1 MSLFSFSLWTMAA
14 VLGVA
19 VLIGGL
25 IGWLAGGASARRA
38 AGEALRAQ
46 ADEARA
52 ALDQA
57 RAQALQMARA
67 DAEGA
72 LRPLLATA
80 EERARGLEAEREV
93 LRANLSASQLQ
104 VQQWRD
110 ALDAAS
116 NESAQLAERAAR
128 LPALLAELEQLR
140 GQHAAARD
148 QIGTLRAELAQV
160 QARIESE
167 REEAARLA
175 ALSQAAAAEK
185 IALLQEARESLGNQ
199 FKALAND
206 ILEDKSKRF
215 AEQNQASLGSLL
227 EPLRLRL
234 SDFQQRVDSYYDA
247 EGKQRSALSEQ
258 VRQLAALNQAMSA
271 DARNLTSALKGSSKT
286 QGNWGELILE
296 RVLEASGLR
305 RDLHYHVQA
314 SHTREDGTRAQPD
327 VVIDLPGER
336 KLVVD
341 AKVSLLAYEAFVSA
355 DDEELRRAAQKRHV
369 QSLRAHIEG
378 LSRKRYEDLYGL
390 KSLDFVLMF
399 VPIEPAFM
407 LAISA
412 DEQLFMDAWERNV
425 LLVSPSTL
433 LFVVRTVAHLWRQED
448 QGRNAQ
454 QIAERGRALYD
465 KLADFVKDLEGV
477 GGSLKAAQGAY
488 DKAYNKLAGGKGNAI
503 RQAQMLIELG
513 VKSDKSFSAAALE
526 LSRGED
532 GALPAPPDVPQEAP
546 DDPPVA
552 DAADLASG
560 TLQK

>member
-1 MSLFSFSLWTMAA
+1 MNDPSLNLWIALA
-14 VLGVA
+14 LAGVA
-19 VLIGGL
+19 LLIGL
-25 IGWLAGGASARRA
+25 LAGGLLGGARARR
-38 AGEALRAQ
+38 GQDDVLRQ
-46 ADEARA
+46 QVDT
-52 ALDQA
+52 A
-57 RAQALQMARA
+57 RAQALQLARS
-67 DAEGA
+67 DAEA
-72 LRPLLATA
+72 TLRPQIATA
-80 EERARGLEAEREV
+80 DERARGLEIERNG
-93 LRANLSASQLQ
+93 LRGELQ
-104 VQQWRD
+104 ALRTQGDGWRD
-110 ALDAAS
+110 AFDTES
-116 NESAQLAERAAR
+116 NVRAQLAERAERVPLLDDELAR
-128 LPALLAELEQLR
+128 LRSAHEAV
-140 GQHAAARD
+140 
-148 QIGTLRAELAQV
+148 RAEAGRLREQIAGLNTRMEAERQEAGKLQLLQRQ
-160 QARIESE
+160 QAD
-167 REEAARLA
+167 
-175 ALSQAAAAEK
+175 EK
-185 IALLQEARESLGNQ
+185 LALLQEAREALGNQ
-199 FKALAND
+199 FRTLAND
-206 ILEDKSKRF
+206 ILEEKSKRF
-215 AEQNQASLGSLL
+215 AEQNQASLGTLL

-314 SHTREDGTRAQPD
+314 SQMREDGSRAQPD

-341 AKVSLLAYEAFVSA
+341 AKVSLLAYEECVSA
-355 DDEELRRAAQKRHV
+355 EDDELRRGAQKRHV
-369 QSLRAHIEG
+369 QSVRAHIEG

-412 DEQLFMDAWERNV
+412 DEQLFMEAWERNV

-503 RQAQMLIELG
+503 RQAEMLIDLG
-513 VKSDKSFSAAALE
+513 VKSDKGFSAAALE
-526 LSRGED
+526 LSRGDD
-532 GALPAPPDVPQEAP
+532 GALPAPQAATRAPVPERPVPEAP
-546 DDPPVA
+546 DAPDE
-552 DAADLASG
+552 S
-560 TLQK
+560 LQK